1 MYQKYQTDALVL
13 GFRESGEADRLYLL
27 FTKDFGLVRARATGV
42 RKERSKMRYALQSYA
57 RAEVSL
63 IRGKQGWR
71 VAGAAANPRGDTSWM
86 SGKGMGAYARIA
98 ELTLRLVHGEE
109 KNDFLFATLAEAHEK
124 LTHEPS
130 GAWATIEI
138 VCVARTLFALGYLS
152 AEALETDHASFST
165 ENVRDP
171 ASRRRALALRRGPTP
186 ISLFTHTAYADE
198 HLQEAETLREK
209 LLSSINRA
217 IAETHL

>member
-13 GFRESGEADRLYLL
+13 GFRESGEADRLYSL

-71 VAGAAANPRGDTSWM
+71 VAGAAANPRGDTSWIL
-86 SGKGMGAYARIA
+86 SGKGVGAYARIA

-124 LTHEPS
+124 LTHES
-130 GAWATIEI
+130 ADAWATIEI
-138 VCVARTLFALGYLS
+138 VCVARVLFALGYIS
-152 AEALETDHASFST
+152 AEALQTA
-165 ENVRDP
+165 
-171 ASRRRALALRRGPTP
+171 
-186 ISLFTHTAYADE
+186 LFTHTAYADE
-198 HLQEAETLREK
+198 HLQEAEALRDTLLR
-209 LLSSINRA
+209 SINKA
-217 IAETHL
+217 LTETHL